1 MLYECNMNFE
11 KFSRLVRVGIFTNL
25 SAFCWNRFCPNWIAG
40 IFRQIDRERNE
51 SSDRK
56 RKKLAG

>member
-1 MLYECNMNFE
+1 MLYEYNRNFE

-25 SAFCWNRFCPNWIAG
+25 SAFCWNRFRSNWKAG
-40 IFRQIDRERNE
+40 IFRRIDRKRNE

-56 RKKLAG
+56 REKLAG